1 MTQGNNIYLPGQDFV
16 PHFLV
21 ISAITQATQMVV
33 TVTTPNQYIV
43 GQNIYFSIPFPY
55 GMFQLNGLIGNI
67 ISVDATNLIFTIAIN
82 STQFDPFVLA
92 SGVRV
97 QQPATVSPQG
107 SKNTFNVTT
116 MPFHAVNGASFGN

>member
-1 MTQGNNIYLPGQDFV
+1 MTQGNNTYLVGQTFV

-21 ISAITQATQMVV
+21 ISAITRATQMVV
-33 TVTTPNQYIV
+33 TVTTANQYIV

-55 GMFQLNGLIGNI
+55 GMSQLNGLTGNI
-67 ISVDATNLIFTIAIN
+67 IAVDATNLIFTIAIN

-107 SKNTFNVTT
+107 SKNTYNYTT
-116 MPFHAVNGASFGN
+116 MPFHAINGASFGN

>member
-1 MTQGNNIYLPGQDFV
+1 MTQGNNIYLPGSPV
-16 PHFLV
+16 APAFLV
-21 ISAITQATQMVV
+21 ISEITQATQMVV

-107 SKNTFNVTT
+107 SRNTFNFVQL
-116 MPFHAVNGASFGN
+116 PFHAVNGSTIGN